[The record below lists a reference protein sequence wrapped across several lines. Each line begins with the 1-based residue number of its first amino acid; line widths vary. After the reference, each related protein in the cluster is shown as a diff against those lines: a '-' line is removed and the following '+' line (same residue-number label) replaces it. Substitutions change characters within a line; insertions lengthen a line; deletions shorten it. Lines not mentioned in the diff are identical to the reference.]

1 MIEVGRRGFIGGL
14 IALVAAPAIVRPES
28 LMVIKPTE
36 TIILRRNSLLTIDMI
51 TREAVKLFV
60 DSNAFLQNLNNQYE
74 GEFGIEGVKIGS
86 VLRIRMPSDYTVTDG
101 PSLIPTQTLPQIS
114 ASEVAAIGA
123 AAVLTKNPSISRRF
137 WSA

>member
-74 GEFGIEGVKIGS
+74 GEFGIEGAKIGS
-86 VLRIRMPSDYTVTDG
+86 VLRIRMSSDYTVTDG

-114 ASEVAAIGA
+114 ASEAAAIGA